1 MICLIFSLLSPQKSE
16 MEIRLEKSN
25 ELTGFIKIRLEEA
38 DYRPQVDKK
47 IKEYAKKVTMK
58 GFRPGKVPV
67 GLVTKMYGKS
77 VLVDEVNNIAVN
89 NLQTYIK
96 EEKLNLIASPIFDPA
111 RSEGIDWENPTQIE
125 FHYEVGLSPEIGDL
139 ALQNISLREY
149 EVEVGEQELEDQISQ
164 LKEMFAEHE
173 HPEEVGENDEI
184 GGSLKQGSTDFEA
197 RGSFKISEVPA
208 EKRHLFIGK
217 ASQTEVSF
225 DINEVLSA
233 EILKSRFRLSDEKIA
248 ELKGEVSF
256 QILHIA
262 RKNPL
267 ASDQEFYDKVFG
279 VGNIGSKEEFE
290 EKVKNILAKKNAIE
304 ASELLIS
311 DFQKAV
317 SESVNADLPEEFLRK
332 WLQTQHRL
340 AEADV
345 ERHFPDF
352 KRSMRWEVV
361 KGKLIEN
368 AKIEQ
373 YQPEELVEYLKKR
386 FFLDFYQMGY
396 FVTDDSM
403 LFGAI
408 NHFLQSAQ
416 EDNQRLVA
424 YENNM
429 VTLKLFELFKDQ
441 MNVQKKT
448 VSNKEF
454 DQIMLDSERVF

>member
-1 MICLIFSLLSPQKSE
+1 

-25 ELTGFIKIRLEEA
+25 KLSGFIKIRLEEA

-67 GLVTKMYGKS
+67 SLVTKMYGKS
-77 VLVDEVNNIAVN
+77 VLVDEVNNIATN
-89 NLQTYIK
+89 NLQSYIK
-96 EEKLNLIASPIFDPA
+96 DEKLNLIASPIFDPA
-111 RSEGIDWENPTQIE
+111 NSEGIDWENPAQIE
-125 FHYEVGLSPEIGDL
+125 FHYEVGLSPEIGEFP
-139 ALQNISLREY
+139 LQNISLTEY
-149 EVEVGEQELEDQISQ
+149 EIEIGEQELEDQINQ
-164 LKEMFAEHE
+164 LKETFAEHE
-173 HPEEVGENDEI
+173 HPAEVGENDEV
-184 GGSLKQGSTDFEA
+184 GGILKQESSSFEA
-197 RGSFKISEVPA
+197 RGGFKLADIPA
-208 EKRHLFIGK
+208 EKRNLFVGK
-217 ASQTEVSF
+217 ANQAEVSF
-225 DINEVLSA
+225 EINEVLSA
-233 EILKSRFRLSDEKIA
+233 EILKSKFRLSDEKIA
-248 ELKGEVSF
+248 ELKGGVVF
-256 QILHIA
+256 QVMHIA

-267 ASDQEFYDKVFG
+267 SSDQEFYDKVFG

-290 EKVKNILAKKNAIE
+290 EKVKSILAKKNAIE
-304 ASELLIS
+304 ADELLIS

-345 ERHFPDF
+345 ERYFPDF

-361 KGKLIEN
+361 KNKLMEN

-386 FFLDFYQMGY
+386 FFLDFYHMNY

-408 NHFLQSAQ
+408 NHFLQSSQ

-429 VTLKLFELFKDQ
+429 VTMKLFELFREQ
-441 MNVQKKT
+441 MNVQKKA

-454 DQIMLDSERVF
+454 DQITLDSERMF

>member
-1 MICLIFSLLSPQKSE
+1 

-25 ELTGFIKIRLEEA
+25 ELSGFIKIRLEEA

-67 GLVTKMYGKS
+67 SLVTKMYGKS

-89 NLQTYIK
+89 NLQSYIK

-111 RSEGIDWENPTQIE
+111 NSEGIDWENPTQIE
-125 FHYEVGLSPEIGDL
+125 FHYEVGLSPEIGEL
-139 ALQNISLREY
+139 ALQNIKITEY
-149 EVEVGEQELEDQISQ
+149 DVEISEQDLEDQISQ
-164 LKEMFAEHE
+164 LKEIFAEHE
-173 HPEEVGENDEI
+173 HPAEVDENDEI
-184 GGSLKQGSTDFEA
+184 GGILKQESSAFET
-197 RGSFKISEVPA
+197 RGGFKLADIPA
-208 EKRHLFIGK
+208 EKRSLFVGK
-217 ASQTEVSF
+217 ASQEEVSF
-225 DINEVLSA
+225 EISEVLNA
-233 EILKSRFRLSDEKIA
+233 EMLKSKFRLSDEKIA
-248 ELKGEVSF
+248 ELKGEFVF
-256 QILHIA
+256 QIMHIA

-290 EKVKNILAKKNAIE
+290 EKVKSILAKKNAIE

-311 DFQKAV
+311 NFQKTVA
-317 SESVNADLPEEFLRK
+317 ELANAELPEEFLRK

-340 AEADV
+340 SETDV

-361 KGKLIEN
+361 KGKLIEKAN
-368 AKIEQ
+368 IEQ

-386 FFLDFYQMGY
+386 FFLDFYHMNY

-408 NHFLQSAQ
+408 NHFLQSSQ

-429 VTLKLFELFKDQ
+429 VTMKLFELYKEQ
-441 MNVQKKT
+441 MNVEKKT
-448 VSNKEF
+448 VSSKEF
-454 DQIMLDSERVF
+454 DQIMLDSDRMF